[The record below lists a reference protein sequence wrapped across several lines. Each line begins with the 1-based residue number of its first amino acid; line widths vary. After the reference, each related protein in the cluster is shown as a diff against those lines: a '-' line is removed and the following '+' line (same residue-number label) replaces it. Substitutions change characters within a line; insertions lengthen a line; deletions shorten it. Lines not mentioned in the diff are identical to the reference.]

1 MQRFKCP
8 FCGFRN
14 ETEFHFA
21 VETGHPRP
29 EPAAEVSDEE
39 WAQYL
44 YSYKSPKGAAS
55 EIWLHVTCGE
65 YFIMHRDT
73 VTREIIGSEPLPGVD
88 A

>member
-8 FCGFRN
+8 FCGERD

-21 VETGHPRP
+21 VEAGHPRP
-29 EPAAEVSDEE
+29 EPAQEVSDER
-39 WAQYL
+39 WAEYL
-44 YSYKSPKGAAS
+44 YLHKSPKGASS

-65 YFIMHRDT
+65 YFILHRDT
-73 VTREIIGSEPLPGVD
+73 VTREVLGSEALPGVD